1 MSVAEQYGI
10 VGGTAREIAAS
21 VESGVADGVLQ
32 PGASLPPVRRLAEEL
47 GVGAG
52 TVAAAYK
59 ELRVR
64 GVVVTLGRGGT
75 VVASAPAV
83 TSPPSSVPMRPP

>member
-1 MSVAEQYGI
+1 MAEQYGI

-21 VESGVADGVLQ
+21 VESGVADGALQ

-52 TVAAAYK
+52 TVAAA
-59 ELRVR
+59 
-64 GVVVTLGRGGT
+64 
-75 VVASAPAV
+75 
-83 TSPPSSVPMRPP
+83 